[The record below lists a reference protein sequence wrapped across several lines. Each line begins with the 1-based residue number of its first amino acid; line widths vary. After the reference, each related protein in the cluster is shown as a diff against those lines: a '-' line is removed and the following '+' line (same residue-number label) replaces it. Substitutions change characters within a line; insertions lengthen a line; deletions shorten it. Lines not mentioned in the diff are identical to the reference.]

1 MEHDINNTYCS
12 RQDHLSGERNLRSPR
27 CKREEEKKER
37 KGNTQAQYET
47 EREAK
52 LQRKGTTMKRKQRK
66 KEERQKMEW
75 AMKRV
80 RGISREK
87 GNRSPCSWNKY
98 SSSCQVIGLRALPL
112 PPDEDLLFKS
122 NVLRKLLIRT
132 GRRRWQTLPPL
143 PVFPL
148 SPSFSLVRSGFL
160 SRCLIFHRQSR
171 IKSILNKS
179 IVELKQSYSFAAQF
193 LTNSRKR
200 IPQIERLNSGRL

>member
-1 MEHDINNTYCS
+1 
-12 RQDHLSGERNLRSPR
+12 
-27 CKREEEKKER
+27 
-37 KGNTQAQYET
+37 
-47 EREAK
+47 
-52 LQRKGTTMKRKQRK
+52 MKRKQRK

-132 GRRRWQTLPPL
+132 GRRRWQALPPL

-148 SPSFSLVRSGFL
+148 SPTFSRSAFL
-160 SRCLIFHRQSR
+160 SRYLIFQRQSG

-179 IVELKQSYSFAAQF
+179 IVELK
-193 LTNSRKR
+193 
-200 IPQIERLNSGRL
+200 